1 MDMELNPSPL
11 TPSDFYSGSTEQT
24 ALGDESPASALA
36 ARAVWGPH
44 CLPSGPQ
51 SSFLIARRPQLN
63 PTPHPLRT
71 LPSSTSMSTA
81 PGQAQA
87 APTPTQGP
95 LPSSRPHLVP
105 TSLDPVMYL
114 LSSLSAKR
122 ALRFPAS
129 WDQRGPRVAWRAT
142 WEGATWPCVISQ
154 LATSPKHH
162 ALQACQPSAHLL
174 QPHSQEEGLC
184 LPTAHSKPSPLGS
197 PAQGAAVTDVCNT
210 SVHELAT
217 PPVLESLTMS
227 TGCIRPFALDK
238 QNTTN
243 SGRHL

>member
-51 SSFLIARRPQLN
+51 SSFLIAQRPQLN

-122 ALRFPAS
+122 APA
-129 WDQRGPRVAWRAT
+129 RAVALVCACCLPFLPAHRASSVG
-142 WEGATWPCVISQ
+142 ELSE
-154 LATSPKHH
+154 S
-162 ALQACQPSAHLL
+162 
-174 QPHSQEEGLC
+174 EEGSLLL
-184 LPTAHSKPSPLGS
+184 LPLRWAAAQLGK
-197 PAQGAAVTDVCNT
+197 
-210 SVHELAT
+210 
-217 PPVLESLTMS
+217 ES
-227 TGCIRPFALDK
+227 A
-238 QNTTN
+238 
-243 SGRHL
+243 SG